1 MGKKL
6 SSKEFLEFRITLS
19 PKNAEVVNETIH
31 KFAFVTTTDDRVD
44 PTENIEIGTIFCFQD
59 EPNWVENCQGLY
71 QAVSKLGCKIT
82 VITDMSD
89 TWFLPIITGYTTHRN
104 KSKNRKED
112 VPPYEE
118 FEVFL
123 LKDDVTEAILT
134 IRSKIECVL
143 NIDPC
148 ELDDNF
154 DLINN
159 KWCQG
164 YNLMKDFIYLGVLL
178 SPDDVKELYQILS
191 KYDCGI
197 ATAPGLFDSYFQPEP
212 LFPKKTA
219 QDHDDRDDC
228 DLFNFTIDY
237 DLFSFTDDELP
248 F

>member
-1 MGKKL
+1 MENKL

-19 PKNAEVVNETIH
+19 PKDAEVVYETIH
-31 KFAFVTTTDDRVD
+31 KFVVVTTADDHVD
-44 PTENIEIGTIFCFQD
+44 PTKKENIEIGTIFCFQD

-89 TWFLPIITGYTTHRN
+89 TWFLPIITGYTTRSN

-112 VPPYEE
+112 VPAYEE

-123 LKDDVTEAILT
+123 LKDDVKEAIQT
-134 IRSKIECVL
+134 IRSEIECVL

-154 DLINN
+154 DLIDN
-159 KWCQG
+159 KWFKEDD
-164 YNLMKDFIYLGVLL
+164 LMKDFIYLGVLL
-178 SPDDVKELYQILS
+178 SPNDVKELYQILS

-197 ATAPGLFDSYFQPEP
+197 AAQGIFDSYFQLETLVPE
-212 LFPKKTA
+212 KTTK
-219 QDHDDRDDC
+219 DHDDRDD
-228 DLFNFTIDY
+228 Y
-237 DLFSFTDDELP
+237 DLISFTDDELP